1 VSGAAVA
8 RRALT
13 HRGRDRPRFAGPLI
27 SGAGYGTLS
36 GPESA
41 TKGRRLVRSERAQRS
56 IRVAQ
61 AGLLINA
68 VLVVVKIWTG
78 IVGHSYALVADGVE
92 SSLDIF
98 SSLIVWRGIHVAAR
112 SADESYHFGYG
123 KAESVA
129 AAAVSL
135 MLMAAALG
143 IAIEA
148 VREIRTPHHLP
159 APFTLIVL
167 VGVIAIKEALFRFV
181 LRAGDALDS
190 GIMRADAWHH
200 RSDAITSG
208 AAFLGISIALIG
220 GQQYAVADD
229 VAALLASGIIAFNG
243 VRLLRPALAD
253 LMDRAPEAELL
264 ESVADEAAREEGVL
278 HIEKVVARRAG
289 VGHFVTVHVQADP
302 RLTLHAAHELG
313 GRVRSRIVSHLP
325 LVLDATIHMEPFE
338 GEGGGDAER
347 RGRMSG
353 HRPRPRETGRGDAA
367 Y

>member
-1 VSGAAVA
+1 MG
-8 RRALT
+8 
-13 HRGRDRPRFAGPLI
+13 
-27 SGAGYGTLS
+27 
-36 GPESA
+36 
-41 TKGRRLVRSERAQRS
+41 RSERAQRS

-68 VLVVVKIWTG
+68 VLVVVKIGTG
-78 IVGHSYALVADGVE
+78 IIGHSYALIADGVE

-135 MLMAAALG
+135 MLMAAAIG

-148 VREIRTPHHLP
+148 VREILTPHHLP
-159 APFTLIVL
+159 APFTLVVL
-167 VGVIAIKEALFRFV
+167 VVVIAIKETLFRYV
-181 LRAGDALDS
+181 MREGAALDS
-190 GIMRADAWHH
+190 GIVQADAWHH

-208 AAFLGISIALIG
+208 AAFLGIGIALIG
-220 GQQYAVADD
+220 GQQYAAADD
-229 VAALLASGIIAFNG
+229 AAALLASGIIAFNG

-278 HIEKVVARRAG
+278 HIEKAVARRAG

-302 RLTLHAAHELG
+302 RLTLHDAHELG
-313 GRVRSRIVSHLP
+313 GRVRSRIVGNLP
-325 LVLDATIHMEPFE
+325 LVIDATIHMEPFDGEAAE
-338 GEGGGDAER
+338 GIVQ
-347 RGRMSG
+347 RGRLSG
-353 HRPRPRETGRGDAA
+353 HRPRPRETGGDGTA

>member
-1 VSGAAVA
+1 MSG
-8 RRALT
+8 
-13 HRGRDRPRFAGPLI
+13 
-27 SGAGYGTLS
+27 
-36 GPESA
+36 
-41 TKGRRLVRSERAQRS
+41 ERAQRS

-68 VLVVVKIWTG
+68 VLVVVKIGTG
-78 IVGHSYALVADGVE
+78 IVGNSYALIADGVE

-135 MLMAAALG
+135 MLMAAAVG

-148 VREIRTPHHLP
+148 IREILTPHSLP

-167 VGVIAIKEALFRFV
+167 VVVVGIKELLFRFV
-181 LRAGDALDS
+181 KREGDALDS
-190 GIMRADAWHH
+190 AIVQADAWHH

-208 AAFLGISIALIG
+208 AAFLGIGIALVG
-220 GQQYAVADD
+220 GQAYARADGA
-229 VAALLASGIIAFNG
+229 AALLASAIIAFNG
-243 VRLLRPALAD
+243 IRLLRPALAD

-264 ESVADEAAREEGVL
+264 ESVAEEAAREDGVL

-289 VGHFVTVHVQADP
+289 VGHFVTVHVQAD
-302 RLTLHAAHELG
+302 RDLTLHDAHELG
-313 GRVRSRIVSHLP
+313 GRVRSRIVTNLP
-325 LVLDATIHMEPFE
+325 LVLDATIHMEPYE
-338 GEGGGDAER
+338 AGTGER
-347 RGRMSG
+347 PTQRGRLSG
-353 HRPRPRETGRGDAA
+353 HRPRPRETGRDEAP

>member
-1 VSGAAVA
+1 MNG
-8 RRALT
+8 
-13 HRGRDRPRFAGPLI
+13 
-27 SGAGYGTLS
+27 
-36 GPESA
+36 
-41 TKGRRLVRSERAQRS
+41 KRAQRS

-68 VLVVVKIWTG
+68 VLVVVKIGTG
-78 IVGHSYALVADGVE
+78 IVGHSYALIADGVE

-135 MLMAAALG
+135 MLMAAAVG
-143 IAIEA
+143 IAVEA
-148 VREIRTPHHLP
+148 LREIMSPDSLP

-167 VGVIAIKEALFRFV
+167 VVVVGIKELLFRFV
-181 LRAGDALDS
+181 KREGEALES
-190 GIMRADAWHH
+190 AIVQADAWHH

-208 AAFLGISIALIG
+208 AAFLGIGIALIG
-220 GQQYAVADD
+220 GEAYAAADD
-229 VAALLASGIIAFNG
+229 AAALLASGIIAFNG

-264 ESVADEAAREEGVL
+264 ESVAEEAAREEGVL

-289 VGHFVTVHVQADP
+289 VGHFVTVHVQAD
-302 RLTLHAAHELG
+302 RDLTLHDAHELG
-313 GRVRSRIVSHLP
+313 GRVRSRIVTSLP
-325 LVLDATIHMEPFE
+325 LVLDATIHMEPYDADA
-338 GEGGGDAER
+338 GER
-347 RGRMSG
+347 PPSRGRLSG
-353 HRPRPRETGRGDAA
+353 HRPRPRETGRGESA
-367 Y
+367 

>member
-1 VSGAAVA
+1 MGS
-8 RRALT
+8 
-13 HRGRDRPRFAGPLI
+13 
-27 SGAGYGTLS
+27 
-36 GPESA
+36 
-41 TKGRRLVRSERAQRS
+41 SERAQRS

-68 VLVVVKIWTG
+68 ALVVVKIGTG
-78 IVGHSYALVADGVE
+78 IVGHSYALIADGVE

-112 SADESYHFGYG
+112 SADETYHFGYG

-135 MLMAAALG
+135 MLMGAAVG

-148 VREIRTPHHLP
+148 VREILTPHHLP

-167 VGVIAIKEALFRFV
+167 VAVIAIKEALFRFV
-181 LRAGDALDS
+181 MREGEALES
-190 GIMRADAWHH
+190 GIVQADAWHH

-220 GQQYAVADD
+220 GQRYAAADD
-229 VAALLASGIIAFNG
+229 VAALLASAIIAFNG
-243 VRLLRPALAD
+243 IRLLRPALAD

-264 ESVADEAAREEGVL
+264 DSVAEEAARENGVL
-278 HIEKVVARRAG
+278 RIEKVVARRAG

-302 RLTLHAAHELG
+302 ALSLRDAHDLG
-313 GRVRSRIVSHLP
+313 GRVRSRIVTNLP
-325 LVLDATIHMEPFE
+325 LVIDATIHMEPYE
-338 GEGGGDAER
+338 GALGEHATQ
-347 RGRMSG
+347 RGRLSG
-353 HRPRPRETGRGDAA
+353 HRPRPRETGNDRPA

>member
-1 VSGAAVA
+1 MSG
-8 RRALT
+8 
-13 HRGRDRPRFAGPLI
+13 
-27 SGAGYGTLS
+27 
-36 GPESA
+36 
-41 TKGRRLVRSERAQRS
+41 ERAQRS

-68 VLVVVKIWTG
+68 VLVVVKIGTG
-78 IVGHSYALVADGVE
+78 IIGHSYALIADGVE

-98 SSLIVWRGIHVAAR
+98 SSLIVWRGIHVASR

-135 MLMAAALG
+135 LLMAAAIG

-148 VREIRTPHHLP
+148 VREILTPHHLP
-159 APFTLIVL
+159 ASFTLIVL
-167 VGVIAIKEALFRFV
+167 VIVVMIKEGLFRFV
-181 LRAGDALDS
+181 MREGEALES
-190 GIMRADAWHH
+190 GIVQADAWHH

-220 GQQYAVADD
+220 GQPYAAADD
-229 VAALLASGIIAFNG
+229 VAALIASAIIAFNG

-264 ESVADEAAREEGVL
+264 ESVAEEAAREAGVL

-302 RLTLHAAHELG
+302 ELTLHDAHELG
-313 GRVRSRIVSHLP
+313 GRVRSRIVTNLP
-325 LVLDATIHMEPFE
+325 LVLDATIHMEPYE
-338 GEGGGDAER
+338 SVIPERPAR
-347 RGRMSG
+347 RGRLTG
-353 HRPRPRETGRGDAA
+353 HRPRPRETGDNRST
-367 Y
+367 

>member
-1 VSGAAVA
+1 MGS
-8 RRALT
+8 
-13 HRGRDRPRFAGPLI
+13 
-27 SGAGYGTLS
+27 
-36 GPESA
+36 
-41 TKGRRLVRSERAQRS
+41 SERAQRS

-68 VLVVVKIWTG
+68 ALVVVKIGTG
-78 IVGHSYALVADGVE
+78 IVGHSYALIADGVE

-112 SADESYHFGYG
+112 TADETYHFGYG

-135 MLMAAALG
+135 MLMGAAVG

-148 VREIRTPHHLP
+148 VREILTPHHLP

-167 VGVIAIKEALFRFV
+167 VAVIAIKEALFRFV
-181 LRAGDALDS
+181 MREGEALES
-190 GIMRADAWHH
+190 GIVQADAWHH

-220 GQQYAVADD
+220 GQRYAAADD
-229 VAALLASGIIAFNG
+229 VAALLASAIIAFNG
-243 VRLLRPALAD
+243 IRLLRPALAD

-264 ESVADEAAREEGVL
+264 DSVAEEAARENGVL
-278 HIEKVVARRAG
+278 RIEKVVARRAG

-302 RLTLHAAHELG
+302 ALSLRDAHDLG
-313 GRVRSRIVSHLP
+313 GRVRSRIVTNLP
-325 LVLDATIHMEPFE
+325 LVIDATIHMEPYE
-338 GEGGGDAER
+338 GALGEHATQ
-347 RGRMSG
+347 RGRLSG
-353 HRPRPRETGRGDAA
+353 HRPRPRETGNDRPA

>member
-1 VSGAAVA
+1 MGS
-8 RRALT
+8 
-13 HRGRDRPRFAGPLI
+13 
-27 SGAGYGTLS
+27 
-36 GPESA
+36 
-41 TKGRRLVRSERAQRS
+41 SERAQRS

-68 VLVVVKIWTG
+68 ALVVVKIGTG
-78 IVGHSYALVADGVE
+78 IVGHSYALIADGVE

-112 SADESYHFGYG
+112 SADETYHFGYG

-135 MLMAAALG
+135 MLMGAAVG

-148 VREIRTPHHLP
+148 VREILTPHHLP

-167 VGVIAIKEALFRFV
+167 VAVIAIKEGLFRFV
-181 LRAGDALDS
+181 MREGEALES
-190 GIMRADAWHH
+190 GIVQADAWHH

-220 GQQYAVADD
+220 GQRYAAADD
-229 VAALLASGIIAFNG
+229 VAALLASAIIAFNG
-243 VRLLRPALAD
+243 IRLLRPALAD

-264 ESVADEAAREEGVL
+264 DSVAEEAAHENGVL
-278 HIEKVVARRAG
+278 RIEKVVARRAG

-302 RLTLHAAHELG
+302 ALSLRDAHDLG
-313 GRVRSRIVSHLP
+313 GRVRSRIVTNLP
-325 LVLDATIHMEPFE
+325 LVIDATIHMEPYE
-338 GEGGGDAER
+338 GALGEHAMQ
-347 RGRMSG
+347 RGRLSG
-353 HRPRPRETGRGDAA
+353 HRPRPRETGNDRPA